1 MLLQCCLLHIDMIL
15 PRHVIFCLFVS
26 ISNSMS
32 FKHFQPGGID
42 LLPLHLLFSKTKNNI
57 NLKLCMVVI
66 FYINFQKIILLCP
79 ASSWFDDVI
88 IPILWV
94 MVFFAFSTFS
104 KNVKYFH
111 FKSVLNNPKLFKKQW
126 KQLFIIYNH
135 KTICF
140 YTTFIAIDGD
150 SCFREYVFIHIYI
163 FSMIYTFVILFVKQK
178 VKSHKISGKV
188 KHELRVTSS
197 NPRVTS
203 SNSRVR
209 RIKARVARLKARVG
223 RLKARVGRLKARVRR
238 LKARVDAI
246 KPRVR

>member
-1 MLLQCCLLHIDMIL
+1 MLLKCCLLHIDMIL

-42 LLPLHLLFSKTKNNI
+42 LLPLHLFFSKTKNNI

-94 MVFFAFSTFS
+94 MAFFAFSTFS
-104 KNVKYFH
+104 KNVKCFH

-150 SCFREYVFIHIYI
+150 SCFRDI

-209 RIKARVARLKARVG
+209 RIKAWVARLKARVG